1 MRNGFISLFMISL
14 IIAGSFIT
22 GCQNKAEEGAGI
34 GALVGA
40 GLGQAIGRNTKSTLI
55 GGAIGAGAGYLIGQH
70 EQNQEVQQHPEQ
82 FTEVEFTNSD
92 GTNTVVALRK
102 SDGGYIGPDK
112 EYYRTLPTPDELKTR
127 YGH

>member
-1 MRNGFISLFMISL
+1 MKDRFIWLFIMLL
-14 IIAGSFIT
+14 IIACTFIT

-40 GLGQAIGRNTKSTLI
+40 GLGQAIGRNTKSTVI

-70 EQNQEVQQHPEQ
+70 EQNKEVQQNPEQ
-82 FTEVEFTNSD
+82 FTQVEFANSD
-92 GTNTVVALRK
+92 GTSMVVALRK
-102 SDGGYIGPDK
+102 SNGGYIGPDN
-112 EYYRTLPTPDELKTR
+112 EYYRTLPTPEELKAR

>member
-1 MRNGFISLFMISL
+1 MKNRNISLFVISL
-14 IIAGSFIT
+14 IIAGSFIA

-34 GALVGA
+34 GAVSGA
-40 GLGQAIGRNTKSTLI
+40 LLGQAIGRNTKSTVI
-55 GGAIGAGAGYLIGQH
+55 GGAIGAGAGYLIGRH

-82 FTEVEFTNSD
+82 FTEVEFPNSD

-102 SDGGYIGPDK
+102 SDGGYIGPDN
-112 EYYRTLPTPDELKTR
+112 EYYRTLPTPEELKAR